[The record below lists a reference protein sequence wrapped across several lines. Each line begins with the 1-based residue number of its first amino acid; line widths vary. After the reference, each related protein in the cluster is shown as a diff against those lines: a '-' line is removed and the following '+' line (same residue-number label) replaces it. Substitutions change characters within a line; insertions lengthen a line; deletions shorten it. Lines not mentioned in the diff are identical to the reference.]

1 MHRNRTVRTRLTGG
15 LLVFAV
21 AFALVTEAVI
31 AGGYFDATHRFGAVF
46 IDLHYL
52 VMNTVLVAAAVTLLV
67 SSISR
72 QSFVLLHVGLAIAAW
87 AVAHIY
93 WTLYVYLGG
102 TPLTYPSV
110 AEFGFQGFYLLAIV
124 ASVALLRAGGVRLY
138 RPALVGVAIVATIP
152 AVTAL
157 WTSIPIHH
165 VLYSTYFLTV
175 IVSSIVLAAH
185 FLRYRYLP
193 LFGVGLALFSVTDSA
208 YVAITLFERVVTV
221 PFFDPLW
228 YVGAALM
235 AFSLLRYDDAGEIPS
250 IDAHAHMEPK
260 AGPMT
265 DDNPTQEVHGEGPH
279 R

>member
-1 MHRNRTVRTRLTGG
+1 M
-15 LLVFAV
+15 
-21 AFALVTEAVI
+21 TEAVI

-72 QSFVLLHVGLAIAAW
+72 QNFVLLHGGLAIAAW
-87 AVAHIY
+87 TVAHIY

-124 ASVALLRAGGVRLY
+124 ASVALLRAGGIRLY
-138 RPALVGVAIVATIP
+138 RPALVGIAVVATIP
-152 AVTAL
+152 AVTVF
-157 WTSIPIHH
+157 WTGIPVHH
-165 VLYSTYFLTV
+165 VLYSTYFLSI
-175 IVSSIVLAAH
+175 IVSSMVLAAH
-185 FLRYRYLP
+185 FLWHRYLP
-193 LFGVGLALFSVTDSA
+193 LFGVGLALFSAADSA
-208 YVAITLFERVVTV
+208 YVAITLFERVVAV

-228 YVGAALM
+228 YVSAALM
-235 AFSLLRYDDAGEIPS
+235 AFALLKYDDAGAIPS
-250 IDAHAHMEPK
+250 VGAYAHGEPN
-260 AGPMT
+260 AGQATVEPNAGQAT
-265 DDNPTQEVHGEGPH
+265 GDNPTQEVHGEEPH

>member
-1 MHRNRTVRTRLTGG
+1 MHKNRTVRTRLTGG

-46 IDLHYL
+46 IDVHYL
-52 VMNTVLVAAAVTLLV
+52 VMNTVLVAAAVVLLV
-67 SSISR
+67 TSISR
-72 QSFVLLHVGLAIAAW
+72 RNLVLLHVGLAIAAW

-124 ASVALLRAGGVRLY
+124 ASVALLRAGGIRLY
-138 RPALVGVAIVATIP
+138 RPALVGIAVVATIP
-152 AVTAL
+152 AVTAF
-157 WTSIPIHH
+157 WTAIPVHQ
-165 VLYSTYFLTV
+165 VLYSTYFLSI
-175 IVSSIVLAAH
+175 IVTSIVLAAH
-185 FLRYRYLP
+185 FLRHRYLP
-193 LFGVGLALFSVTDSA
+193 LFGVGLALFSAADSA
-208 YVAITLFERVVTV
+208 YVAITLFERVVAV

-228 YVGAALM
+228 YVSAALM
-235 AFSLLRYDDAGEIPS
+235 AFALLRYDDAGAVPS
-250 IDAHAHMEPK
+250 IDVHAHMESSV
-260 AGPMT
+260 GPTT
-265 DDNPTQEVHGEGPH
+265 DENPTQELHGEGPH